1 MNQTFWMA
9 RSQTHNDH
17 DAKVISRLF
26 FSTQITIFTHFFGEN
41 RRLRGVNRDFLES
54 KKISRWY
61 QRNSVSSNRFSST
74 RGHTSDNIVI
84 KGSPIILLKNA
95 IFSLFWRKKNMNCQ
109 VYGRTT
115 PLCHSASSQR
125 RETIHY
131 YDQRNYCRK
140 NCLKKIVKIIN

>member
-26 FSTQITIFTHFFGEN
+26 SFFYPNYHFYPLFLVKPEVEPGFCRDQFFAVVSEKF
-41 RRLRGVNRDFLES
+41 RRLFE
-54 KKISRWY
+54 
-61 QRNSVSSNRFSST
+61 SST
-74 RGHTSDNIVI
+74 RGHTSIILWAIENN
-84 KGSPIILLKNA
+84 ILLKNA

-125 RETIHY
+125 RDRFIITIS
-131 YDQRNYCRK
+131 RREIIV
-140 NCLKKIVKIIN
+140 KKIVKIIKIIN